1 MASASIKADM
11 KVLEFLYTPSAH
23 ANSLRLSDR
32 PMKTQ
37 ELDLLGR
44 LFSSQWHHA
53 CKLREFYLDN
63 MTMKDSH
70 IQKLCSYLPDFDT
83 LEVLSLNNNYITD
96 VGAVALSSAIVHI
109 RPLTMLSLEGNKIKS
124 QGIVSLSETITRL
137 PNLSILNLSHNP
149 IGHYGAY
156 ALAAALTS
164 RSPMGYDWEPN
175 VPEKPTYCSPV
186 KVNMGRA
193 TSFKARGIEI
203 AKAAAKRLTGVPPP
217 PGGMD
222 PRGNRPS
229 TITSPPPGAPPV
241 RENRP
246 STVVAPPPGR
256 PGQLSEGASGDDKA
270 AEVHVAAKAGLPDKR
285 VSSLPPP
292 KREVAARVSVVQRGS
307 MRPSAIGPPPGS
319 LRPANAGAAAKRRMG
334 QGEFLDM
341 VVEEDG
347 GEEDDDKK
355 RLLAEKRKSRQPSAR
370 ASRMSSV
377 LASSP
382 QIAKV
387 RSSALTA
394 KEKVAKMKADREAA
408 KAEEDER
415 ASATALEKRVRQL
428 WTKLRFWSCVIG
440 RMCAVQRGSAP
451 VAVLNVANCKFGPL
465 GIQWLMHSRKFNQS
479 VSTLNLS
486 DNGLDYE
493 SAVIIAEYLMWC
505 DTLDELILDGNIF
518 EDKGMQVLLKGVES
532 NKSLSSLSMDRCSL
546 TAVSLNWISSM
557 TQSYYIDNILLVRDV
572 GISNAGVKLDN
583 YAEQIEDMGGLVE
596 KDRILQLDE
605 EAEGL
610 Y

>member
-1 MASASIKADM
+1 SC
-11 KVLEFLYTPSAH
+11 H
-23 ANSLRLSDR
+23 
-32 PMKTQ
+32 
-37 ELDLLGR
+37 
-44 LFSSQWHHA
+44 
-53 CKLREFYLDN
+53 
-63 MTMKDSH
+63 
-70 IQKLCSYLPDFDT
+70 LPDFDT

-96 VGAVALSSAIVHI
+96 VGAVALISAIVHI

-149 IGHYGAY
+149 IGNYGAY

-222 PRGNRPS
+222 PHGNRPS

-246 STVVAPPPGR
+246 STVVAPPLGR
-256 PGQLSEGASGDDKA
+256 PGQLSEGASDDDKG

-292 KREVAARVSVVQRGS
+292 KREVAAR
-307 MRPSAIGPPPGS
+307 
-319 LRPANAGAAAKRRMG
+319 
-334 QGEFLDM
+334 
-341 VVEEDG
+341 
-347 GEEDDDKK
+347 
-355 RLLAEKRKSRQPSAR
+355 
-370 ASRMSSV
+370 
-377 LASSP
+377 
-382 QIAKV
+382 IAKV

-408 KAEEDER
+408 KAEEGER
-415 ASATALEKRVRQL
+415 ASTRALEKRVRQL

-451 VAVLNVANCKFGPL
+451 VAVLSVANCKFGPL
-465 GIQWLMHSRKFNQS
+465 GIQWLMHSCKFNQS

-557 TQSYYIDNILLVRDV
+557 TQSYYIDNILLVSDV
-572 GISNAGVKLDN
+572 GISSAGVKLDN
-583 YAEQIEDMGGLVE
+583 YVEQIEDMGGLVE